1 MRTTVVPAQ
10 ITTVEDKIIGD
21 FSFMQVGILMIP
33 IFLGVIIFILF
44 PPTMHIA
51 LYKVPPVL
59 FALVVCLILSLRIK
73 GKVVANW
80 FVTLF
85 TYNTRPKYYVFNKN
99 DPYLR
104 GIPGI
109 VEEEKKEIAKVIAK
123 KEITIK
129 AQSFGLKELKEW
141 EAYIKNPNYTF
152 SLKPGKKGAL
162 YVAIAEINK

>member
-10 ITTVEDKIIGD
+10 ITTVEDKIIGNL
-21 FSFMQVGILMIP
+21 SFMQVGILMIP

-44 PPTMHIA
+44 PPTLHIA
-51 LYKVPPVL
+51 LYKIPPVV
-59 FALVVCLILSLRIK
+59 LVLLICLILSLRIK

-80 FVTLF
+80 FLMLF

-99 DPYLR
+99 EPYLR
-104 GIPGI
+104 DIPGFEK
-109 VEEEKKEIAKVIAK
+109 EEEKEVVKVAVK
-123 KEITIK
+123 KEIKIK
-129 AQSFGLKELKEW
+129 AQTFGLRELKEW

-162 YVAIAEINK
+162 YVAIAEIEK